1 MITLVIV
8 LGAILTI
15 IHYYSEKY
23 SPKVEQFHDEL
34 VSFSSG
40 LFITLLFV
48 FFLPEFVQGQKF
60 IGNNIYLLLV
70 SGFVVFHVAEKYIY
84 QHVKNKKEMIKD
96 LSEIHAFGFFIDHF
110 VVGMALVFA
119 FQTSSIL
126 FGFSVFIALLLHTM
140 SSSISLTHI
149 DEYFKQNKIVNILLA
164 LAPLGGVIVASL
176 LNPEKSLY
184 YVIFSLVIG
193 ALFYVGIRD
202 LIPSKDEGRVS
213 YFAFG
218 FFISIIA
225 TYLINFLAT

>member
-1 MITLVIV
+1 MVAVVFI
-8 LGAILTI
+8 LGAILSI
-15 IHYYSEKY
+15 IHYFSEKY
-23 SPKVEQFHDEL
+23 SPEIEKFHDEL

-48 FFLPEFVQGQKF
+48 FFLPEFFRGREF

-70 SGFVVFHVAEKYIY
+70 LGFVTFHMAEKYIY
-84 QHVKNKKEMIKD
+84 QHVKNKNEMIKD
-96 LSEIHAFGFFIDHF
+96 LSEVHAFGFFVDHF

-119 FQTSSIL
+119 FQTHSVL
-126 FGFSVFIALLLHTM
+126 FGFSVFIVLLLHTM

-149 DEYFKQNKIVNILLA
+149 DDYFKQNKIVNILLA
-164 LAPLGGVIVASL
+164 LAPLGGVIFASL
-176 LNPEKSLY
+176 LNPEMSLY
-184 YVIFSLVIG
+184 YIIFSLVIG

-218 FFISIIA
+218 FIISIII
-225 TYLINFLAT
+225 TYLIQFLAT

>member
-1 MITLVIV
+1 MVALVLV
-8 LGAILTI
+8 LGAILSI
-15 IHYYSEKY
+15 IHYFSEKY
-23 SPKVEQFHDEL
+23 SSKIEKFHDEL

-48 FFLPEFVQGQKF
+48 FFLPEFFQGQEF
-60 IGNNIYLLLV
+60 LGDNIYLLLV
-70 SGFVVFHVAEKYIY
+70 LGFVSFHVAEKYIY
-84 QHVKNKKEMIKD
+84 QHVKNRDEMIKD
-96 LSEIHAFGFFIDHF
+96 LSEVHAFGFFIDHF

-119 FQTSSIL
+119 FQTPSIL
-126 FGFSVFIALLLHTM
+126 FGFSVFIVLVLHTM

-149 DEYFKQNKIVNILLA
+149 DEYFKQNKIVNIILA
-164 LAPLGGVIVASL
+164 LAPLGGVIFASL

-184 YVIFSLVIG
+184 YIIFSLVIG

-218 FFISIIA
+218 FIISIII
-225 TYLINFLAT
+225 TYLIQFLAT